1 MDTPK
6 GETKQLG
13 ILSLAALGIVFGDI
27 GTSPLYAVREC
38 FYGDFSVVPTVLNIF
53 GAISLIFWALILVIS
68 VKYLIL
74 VLRADNEGEGGIL
87 ALMFLVLPKQK
98 NSKRYKVI
106 LVMGLFGAAL
116 LYGDG
121 MITPAI
127 SVLSAI
133 EGLKIATPLFS
144 PFVIP
149 ITLGILFG
157 LFYFQKIG
165 TKKVGFIFGPMLLFW
180 FISLAALGLNSIIK
194 HPEILKAINPY
205 YAIQFFM
212 VNRWHGIIILGAVFL
227 VVTGGEALYADIG
240 HFGKKPIRLAWFVV
254 VLPSLLINYFGQ
266 GALLLHDS
274 TLAVNPF
281 YHMAP
286 EWAIYPLVIMAAMAT
301 VIASQA
307 VISGAFSLTFQ
318 ALQLGYLP
326 RVTVIHTSDNKR
338 GQIYI
343 PQINWILFLGTITL
357 VLTFKTSA
365 NLAAAYG
372 VAITTTMVIT
382 TILAFFAMHNLWK
395 WRISISLAV
404 TTFLLC
410 MDLSFFLANIGKIPD
425 GGWFPLAIAS
435 GIYLIMIT
443 WHKGRKIVNLQY
455 RKFTGLLS
463 DFILT
468 YKQHPSQRVTGTA
481 IYFNSNPI
489 HLPPALI
496 LNLRH
501 NKVLHKQVIFLSV
514 VFKSESHIAKAER
527 LKFIDMGDGLYM
539 ATVYYGFMDIN
550 SIPEALDLIRDKG
563 IPIDE
568 SQVSYVLGRETFI
581 AVKKKGMSLWRK
593 SLFVFLSRNSMSATR
608 YFDLP
613 TEQVLEVGSQMEI

>member
-1 MDTPK
+1 METSK

-38 FYGDFSVVPTVLNIF
+38 FYGDFSVTPSVLNIF

-133 EGLKIATPLFS
+133 EGLKIATPLFN

-165 TKKVGFIFGPMLLFW
+165 TKKVGFIFGPLLLFW
-180 FISLAALGLNSIIK
+180 FVTIAALGIHSIMN

-205 YAIQFFM
+205 YAVQFFM
-212 VNRWHGIIILGAVFL
+212 INRWHGIVILGAVFL

-240 HFGKKPIRLAWFVV
+240 HFGKKPIRLAWFIV

-274 TLAVNPF
+274 SLAINPF
-281 YHMAP
+281 YYMAP
-286 EWAIYPLVIMAAMAT
+286 EWAIYPLVVMAAMAT

-395 WRISISLAV
+395 WRISISIAV

-463 DFILT
+463 DFIQS
-468 YKQHPSQRVTGTA
+468 YSKHPTMRVAGTA
-481 IYFNSNPI
+481 IYFNSNPT

-496 LNLRH
+496 LNVKH
-501 NKVLHKQVIFLSV
+501 NQVLHKQVIFLSV
-514 VFKSESHIAKAER
+514 VFKPEAHIVKHQR
-527 LKFIDMGDGLYM
+527 LEFLDLKNGFYM
-539 ATVYYGFMDIN
+539 ATIYYGFMDIN
-550 SIPEALDLIRDKG
+550 SIPEALNLIREKN
-563 IPIDE
+563 IIIDDTKIT
-568 SQVSYVLGRETFI
+568 YVLGRETFI
-581 AVKKKGMSLWRK
+581 AVHKNGMSLWRK
-593 SLFVFLSRNSMSATR
+593 TLFVFLSRNSMSATR

-613 TEQVLEVGSQMEI
+613 NEQVLEVGSQMEI